1 MIKKTF
7 TLLLITFS
15 FLTHSK
21 TICTAQ
27 SIGKEFHLSQNKIGM
42 INKKFVNRSVA
53 SQEGYYFINFHKTE
67 HNNSVTR
74 ILNFEGKKYTIF
86 IKDAQSFSEDNDSLT
101 IRSQKGHEISYP
113 LTCI

>member
-1 MIKKTF
+1 M
-7 TLLLITFS
+7 TFS

-21 TICTAQ
+21 TVCTAK
-27 SIGKEFHLSQNKIGM
+27 SIGKEFHLSKNKIGM

-53 SQEGYYFINFHKTE
+53 SQEGYYFVNFYKTE
-67 HNNSVTR
+67 NNNSVTR

-86 IKDAQSFSEDNDSLT
+86 IKDSSRFSENNDSLT
-101 IRSQKGHEISYP
+101 IRSQKGHETSYP